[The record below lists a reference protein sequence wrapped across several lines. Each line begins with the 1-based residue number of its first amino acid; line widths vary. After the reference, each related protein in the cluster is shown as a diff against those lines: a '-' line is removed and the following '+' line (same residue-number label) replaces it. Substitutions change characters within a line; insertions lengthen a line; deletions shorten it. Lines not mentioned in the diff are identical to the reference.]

1 MKSLIALFF
10 LFAVSINLAQ
20 AQTTEIDLCLNDVMD
35 ITLDL
40 DTLTADSVTW
50 SQVSSG
56 IWSTLP
62 DSSDTTLTTD
72 YNTLFVPSVTT
83 AWDSIQLMAEAWI
96 DSSIVTSGTWMI
108 SVNGPPTA
116 PVISATYPDSTFCYG
131 PGIWTA
137 LTSVPSSPIE
147 NVEYEWWL
155 DGNPTGNS
163 SEDFSLDF
171 LQASGWCI

>member
-83 AWDSIQLMAEAWI
+83 AWDSIQLMA
-96 DSSIVTSGTWMI
+96 DL
-108 SVNGPPTA
+108 VNKNSNSLIALSLFGAYFNIPP
-116 PVISATYPDSTFCYG
+116 PLIFIC
-131 PGIWTA
+131 
-137 LTSVPSSPIE
+137 VPLSP
-147 NVEYEWWL
+147 
-155 DGNPTGNS
+155 
-163 SEDFSLDF
+163 
-171 LQASGWCI
+171 